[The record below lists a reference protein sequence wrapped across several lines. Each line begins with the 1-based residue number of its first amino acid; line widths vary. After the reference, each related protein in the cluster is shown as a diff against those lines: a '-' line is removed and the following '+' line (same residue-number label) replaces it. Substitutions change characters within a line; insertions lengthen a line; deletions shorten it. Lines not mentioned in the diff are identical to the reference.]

1 MNSSMKRVVVVV
13 AAACVVVAG
22 CADSDRSKSGTH
34 LNRPNVVHQQLH
46 ARGPAITQAPP
57 RTNCRGGGAFAD
69 ASASEPGAGS
79 PLGAARRFVAVHGY
93 GTITTRWTVGVRDRQ
108 GGVTL
113 RAGLFWL
120 HATRR
125 SDSKWVIDSGGRC
138 T

>member
-1 MNSSMKRVVVVV
+1 MNSSMKRVVVV
-13 AAACVVVAG
+13 ASACVVVAG
-22 CADSDRSKSGTH
+22 CADSDRSNSGTH
-34 LNRPNVVHQQLH
+34 LNRPVVHQQVH
-46 ARGPAITQAPP
+46 ARGPAITQVPP

-69 ASASEPGAGS
+69 ASESGPGARS
-79 PLGAARRFVAVHGY
+79 PLDAARRFVAVHGY
-93 GTITTRWTVGVRDRQ
+93 GTITTRWSVGVRDRR